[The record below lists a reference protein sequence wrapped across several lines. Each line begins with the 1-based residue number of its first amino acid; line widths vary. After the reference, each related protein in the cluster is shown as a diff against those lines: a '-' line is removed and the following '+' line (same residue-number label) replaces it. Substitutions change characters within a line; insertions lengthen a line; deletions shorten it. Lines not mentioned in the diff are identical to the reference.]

1 MKQQFALSLVA
12 AALILMVSVNLTG
25 CTRSESPAATQ
36 ASATETPLAENETVS
51 AETYED
57 NFAVDIS
64 AATAFAQR
72 IQQAVADR
80 DLEALADLT
89 AFPVYVGLPEVGVVE
104 TRDAFLRLDSDAV
117 FSPALTDAIAQADI
131 THFQP
136 SMAGFNLSAG
146 STADII
152 FGVVN
157 GTLAITGINY

>member
-1 MKQQFALSLVA
+1 MKQPFALSLVA

-25 CTRSESPAATQ
+25 CTRPESPAATQ
-36 ASATETPLAENETVS
+36 SWATETPLAENETVS

-57 NFAVDIS
+57 NFTVDSS

-89 AFPVYVGLPEVGVVE
+89 AFPVYVGLPEVGAVE

-117 FSPALTDAIAQADI
+117 FSPALTDAIAQADM
-131 THFQP
+131 THLQP
-136 SMAGFNLSAG
+136 SMAGFTLSAG